1 MANNLSV
8 EKKTAVIAA
17 LCEGASIR
25 AVERMTGV
33 NRQTVM
39 RLGVRVGEACA
50 KLHDEKMRELN
61 CANIQIDEAWGIVQ
75 KKQRQVTAA
84 DAGTFV
90 GDVWVY
96 VALDSDTKLVAG
108 FLAGKRD
115 MAHTSAFVSDLASRM
130 KNRIQLSSDGMNQ
143 YLNIVESEFGS
154 GVDYGQIVKSFS
166 TPEATE
172 ARRYSPPVVT
182 AVMRTSVLGN
192 PDERKICTSHVE
204 KQNHTLRMHCRRMSR
219 LTNAFSKKIEHFR
232 AAVALHYAYYN
243 WVKVHTSIRMSPAMA
258 AGVSNRLWTVQ
269 DLVQLAE

>member
-39 RLGVRVGEACA
+39 RLGVRVGDACA
-50 KLHDEKMRELN
+50 KMHDEQMRELE
-61 CANIQIDEAWGIVQ
+61 CANVQIDEAWGFIA
-75 KKQRQVTAA
+75 KKQRQVTDA
-84 DAGTFV
+84 DAGAFV

-96 VALDSDTKLVAG
+96 VALDSDSKLVASY
-108 FLAGKRD
+108 LSGKRD
-115 MAHTSAFVSDLASRM
+115 QAHTAAFVSDLASRM

-143 YLNIVESEFGS
+143 YLNVVESEFGS
-154 GVDYGQIVKSFS
+154 GVDYGQIVKSFAS
-166 TPEATE
+166 PEAPE

-182 AVMRTSVLGN
+182 GVTRTPISGS
-192 PDERKICTSHVE
+192 PEEKKISTSHVE

-243 WVKVHTSIRMSPAMA
+243 FVKFNSAVRMTPAMA
-258 AGVSNRLWTVQ
+258 AGVSNRLWTVR
-269 DLVQLAE
+269 DLVELAE